1 MGVQW
6 KTVLISIFS
15 SLFVSMTTFILG
27 LRAGK
32 NQADRTKLKDLYRD
46 ISVHFRE
53 IEGRLLSNIPK
64 QWCNYDLKHT
74 LTSSYYLPL
83 VRKMK
88 KDGTLLEIDPKLA
101 NILEKCEID
110 CLNFGNK
117 YQSFM
122 EKIRQIT
129 IELTKEFAIN
139 PLTGQDYDIK
149 TKEFV
154 MGKQYKTKSNY
165 FGVFCDK
172 GNVDKLC
179 NLLNSDSELVLRFEL
194 IRDGNKFYSLTI
206 HEGTLNNMSLSDFV
220 YLVYNKVS
228 TLEQM
233 DEIINE
239 KQILLNRLKKVIKKV
254 EKRARDPHT
263 FFETVWMAFTDIF
276 RI

>member
-6 KTVLISIFS
+6 KTVLVSIFS
-15 SLFVSMTTFILG
+15 SLFVSMTTFTLG

-32 NQADRTKLKDLYRD
+32 NQADRIKLKELYRD

-53 IEGRLLSNIPK
+53 IEERLLSNIPK
-64 QWCNYDLKHT
+64 QWRNYNLKHT

-88 KDGTLLEIDPKLA
+88 EDGTLLEIKPKLA
-101 NILEKCEID
+101 DILEKCEID
-110 CLNFGNK
+110 CLNFGNR
-117 YQSFM
+117 YQGFM
-122 EKIRQIT
+122 EEIREIT
-129 IELTKEFAIN
+129 IELAKEYAIN
-139 PLTGQDYDIK
+139 PLIGQDFDIK

-154 MGKQYKTKSNY
+154 MGKQYKSASRY

-172 GNVDKLC
+172 NNVDNLC
-179 NLLNSDSELVLRFEL
+179 NLLNSDSEIVLMFEL
-194 IRDGNKFYSLTI
+194 IRDGNKFYRLTM

-228 TLEQM
+228 TLNQM

-239 KQILLNRLKKVIKKV
+239 KQILLNRLKRVIKQV
-254 EKRARDPHT
+254 EKRAREPHT
-263 FFETVWMAFTDIF
+263 FFETVWMSFTDIF
-276 RI
+276 KI